1 VSNFDRALNIF
12 NLVLVFVLSPSQLLD
27 VFDVDILRERSHRL
41 LPSGHSIKLL
51 VSVYALLSSVKEL
64 LAHFE

>member
-1 VSNFDRALNIF
+1 MGDFDRALNIF
-12 NLVLVFVLSPSQLLD
+12 NLVLVFGLSPSQLFN
-27 VFDVDILRERSHRL
+27 VFDVDILRERGHSL

-51 VSVYALLSSVKEL
+51 VAVYALLSSVKEL